1 MKKSELRQ
9 IIREEVKQLTSA
21 MRTHE
26 ARNEFQVTDFPE
38 GTKILFKDGEEW
50 IVVKPGMR
58 GSGTRRKSDEI
69 TIRPFNKLAKD
80 KNISLPIDINLEFLN
95 ANTKSIN
102 EADHVP
108 GEDSVIHAQDPQVNE
123 AARVPSNVME
133 FAKRKGS
140 YAAALV
146 KKAATWAEK
155 AGKRIT
161 GGTAIGKGYDTL
173 VLDMKHHGSEI
184 YINLD
189 NETIK
194 LFGEEVTDAKS
205 FARVLAAKGKSISES
220 SEGRSQLKRKQP
232 PAMLPESIGPEAAV
246 IHSMSRAGQ
255 DAVQNFIMSNDLS
268 AAKIIDYL
276 KRNPD
281 QRYNVRDLITGAG
294 VGAQRLYRDKMLKL
308 FR

>member
-1 MKKSELRQ
+1 MKRSELRQ

-21 MRTHE
+21 MRIRE

-58 GSGTRRKSDEI
+58 GSSNRRKSDEI

-80 KNISLPIDINLEFLN
+80 RNVSLPIDIDLDSLN
-95 ANTKSIN
+95 ANT
-102 EADHVP
+102 
-108 GEDSVIHAQDPQVNE
+108 
-123 AARVPSNVME
+123 
-133 FAKRKGS
+133 
-140 YAAALV
+140 
-146 KKAATWAEK
+146 
-155 AGKRIT
+155 
-161 GGTAIGKGYDTL
+161 
-173 VLDMKHHGSEI
+173 
-184 YINLD
+184 
-189 NETIK
+189 
-194 LFGEEVTDAKS
+194 
-205 FARVLAAKGKSISES
+205 KSISES
-220 SEGRSQLKRKQP
+220 SEGRSQIKRKQL

-246 IHSMSRAGQ
+246 IHSMTRAGQ
-255 DAVQNFIMSNDLS
+255 DAVMNFINDHDLS

-281 QRYNVRDLITGAG
+281 QRYNVRDLIAGAG